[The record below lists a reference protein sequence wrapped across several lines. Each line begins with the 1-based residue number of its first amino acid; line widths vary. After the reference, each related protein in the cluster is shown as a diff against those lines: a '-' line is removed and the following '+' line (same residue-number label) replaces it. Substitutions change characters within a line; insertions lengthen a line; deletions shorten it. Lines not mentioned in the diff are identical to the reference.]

1 MAIHLSERMIQYILS
16 YYISKLIADILNI
29 NFIEIKILY
38 YINII
43 YIYKDNFNYGT
54 NLIKKIRPKVL
65 FQMLC
70 TTENISLCKH

>member
-1 MAIHLSERMIQYILS
+1 MIQCILS

-29 NFIEIKILY
+29 DFIKIKMLY

-43 YIYKDNFNYGT
+43 YMKKDNFNYGI
-54 NLIKKIRPKVL
+54 NLPTKKIRPKML

-70 TTENISLCKH
+70 TTENISLCKR